1 VKTRLRSI
9 LERVISYGLVAAA
22 AFGLFYFQTTID
34 RRQKSVIQAKN
45 DEWKQYDTQ
54 IKAGES
60 DLKAREAQL
69 EQIKKQISERRLEIK
84 SKFENSLEKSA
95 NYTLFI
101 EQVQRKAKALDVI
114 IRNSTYN
121 PPAPSPGAPS
131 NYLEFKFTL
140 DLTASYEKMKHFLWE
155 MENTLGRMV
164 RISQM
169 TLQPPIVDSEGTMR
183 LTLTLSTFF
192 LP

>member
-1 VKTRLRSI
+1 MKTRLRSI

-34 RRQKSVIQAKN
+34 KRQKTGIQAKV
-45 DEWKQYDTQ
+45 DELKQYKGQLET
-54 IKAGES
+54 S
-60 DLKAREAQL
+60 RRDLVARQQQL
-69 EQIKKQISERRLEIK
+69 EQIKKQIEDRRLEINT
-84 SKFENSLEKSA
+84 KFEHVLEKSG

-121 PPAPSPGAPS
+121 PPAPSPGAPA

-164 RISQM
+164 KISQM
-169 TLQPPIVDSEGTMR
+169 TIQPPIVDSEGTMR

>member
-1 VKTRLRSI
+1 MKTRLRSI
-9 LERVISYGLVAAA
+9 LERVISYGLVATA

-34 RRQKSVIQAKN
+34 RRQKSLILAK
-45 DEWKQYDTQ
+45 ETELKQYGDQ
-54 IKAGES
+54 LEAGKK
-60 DLKAREAQL
+60 DLVSREAQL
-69 EQIKKQISERRLEIK
+69 EQIKKQIAERRLEIK
-84 SKFENSLEKSA
+84 NKFENSLDKAA

-121 PPAPSPGAPS
+121 PPAPSAGAPS
-131 NYLEFKFTL
+131 NYLEFKFTV

-164 RISQM
+164 KISQM